1 MVGASAAPPGHAS
14 ACDWSDDLAAAGELP
29 RGEMP
34 KTATTTRGRRATRR
48 RWATSQEREWRTN
61 ERCLLSSLANR
72 ELAGQQRRGLRPCS
86 SIESAAIVV
95 EGRLLES
102 STHLH
107 WPISDGGEHR
117 GQRTPTDRE
126 RRSDGP
132 VSRRSVFLVKQL
144 ARAARHQFSQHRSGA
159 GGVYTE
165 RSPRCLVNAQPPSR
179 LVAHRPLDSI
189 RLTVSEHAPR
199 MRPPGRAMT
208 DPKSG
213 KSDRP
218 GNACKGDDDPVLTLR
233 AGTADASSSGLGV
246 AIVSSV
252 VDPRQDQ
259 MPSPTHQ
266 WLRRPPETR
275 RNEPRRSSPR
285 RVHGSRHR
293 DASLPLRPRHA
304 VRGRGGCRQRWT
316 LSWPWPVNSNPVC
329 LHQRRR
335 MVATRWWCRGPGAPQ
350 AQRDRTRCCLLEPW
364 RP

>member
-86 SIESAAIVV
+86 SIESAAILV

-218 GNACKGDDDPVLTLR
+218 GNARKGDDDPVLTLR

-246 AIVSSV
+246 AIVSSAGGPPAGPDAEP
-252 VDPRQDQ
+252 DPSMAPAAPGDSPERASSII
-259 MPSPTHQ
+259 PSKSP
-266 WLRRPPETR
+266 RIET
-275 RNEPRRSSPR
+275 PRRAASPSTQAR
-285 RVHGSRHR
+285 R
-293 DASLPLRPRHA
+293 
-304 VRGRGGCRQRWT
+304 
-316 LSWPWPVNSNPVC
+316 SWS
-329 LHQRRR
+329 RR
-335 MVATRWWCRGPGAPQ
+335 MPTTVDFVVAMAC
-350 AQRDRTRCCLLEPW
+350 
-364 RP
+364 